1 MGYYLGN
8 SKFGDLKDSKK
19 NKILS
24 ILIPIILHGLYDY
37 LLLLANYILL
47 IIYLIFIITMFILT
61 IKKIKK
67 TVLLDE
73 KNLSICPNC
82 HINIESN
89 FCPNCRY
96 QKTKK

>member
-1 MGYYLGN
+1 
-8 SKFGDLKDSKK
+8 
-19 NKILS
+19 
-24 ILIPIILHGLYDY
+24 
-37 LLLLANYILL
+37 
-47 IIYLIFIITMFILT
+47 MFILT

-82 HINIESN
+82 NINIESN
-89 FCPNCRY
+89 CCPNCGY

>member
-1 MGYYLGN
+1 
-8 SKFGDLKDSKK
+8 
-19 NKILS
+19 
-24 ILIPIILHGLYDY
+24 
-37 LLLLANYILL
+37 
-47 IIYLIFIITMFILT
+47 MFILT

-89 FCPNCRY
+89 FCPNCGY